1 MQIIIEGY
9 QYPAGSV
16 DKVLWEG
23 AFQTV
28 DGKVSI
34 GYVGYYWNDR
44 LKDSVFVLPKVFLE
58 PDADL
63 GTHPLRA
70 LHLRLRHEDVL
81 RVGHLSQAVG
91 MVAVQMRQQHIVQV

>member
-23 AFQTV
+23 SFQTV

-58 PDADL
+58 PKSL
-63 GTHPLRA
+63 GTGPTEFREPTHKKYWVFRVA
-70 LHLRLRHEDVL
+70 LKAEHSGAH
-81 RVGHLSQAVG
+81 G
-91 MVAVQMRQQHIVQV
+91 IVMTDETT

>member
-28 DGKVSI
+28 DDMWGII
-34 GYVGYYWNDR
+34 GMIG
-44 LKDSVFVLPKVFLE
+44 
-58 PDADL
+58 
-63 GTHPLRA
+63 
-70 LHLRLRHEDVL
+70 
-81 RVGHLSQAVG
+81 
-91 MVAVQMRQQHIVQV
+91 

>member
-34 GYVGYYWNDR
+34 GYEIFGN
-44 LKDSVFVLPKVFLE
+44 SPTEFVL
-58 PDADL
+58 
-63 GTHPLRA
+63 
-70 LHLRLRHEDVL
+70 
-81 RVGHLSQAVG
+81 
-91 MVAVQMRQQHIVQV
+91 

>member
-16 DKVLWEG
+16 NKVLWEG

-34 GYVGYYWNDR
+34 GDIG
-44 LKDSVFVLPKVFLE
+44 
-58 PDADL
+58 
-63 GTHPLRA
+63 GTDPSGG
-70 LHLRLRHEDVL
+70 V
-81 RVGHLSQAVG
+81 RVVE
-91 MVAVQMRQQHIVQV
+91 

>member
-28 DGKVSI
+28 DGRSPSDMWGII
-34 GYVGYYWNDR
+34 GMIG
-44 LKDSVFVLPKVFLE
+44 
-58 PDADL
+58 
-63 GTHPLRA
+63 
-70 LHLRLRHEDVL
+70 
-81 RVGHLSQAVG
+81 
-91 MVAVQMRQQHIVQV
+91 

>member
-58 PDADL
+58 PDANKQDL
-63 GTHPLRA
+63 VFGKHKP
-70 LHLRLRHEDVL
+70 EDVIDVSNKKFTKGE
-81 RVGHLSQAVG
+81 RDF
-91 MVAVQMRQQHIVQV
+91 I